1 MNEFFNMGG
10 YAVYVWTAYGI
21 TAFLLMGLVFG
32 TVLVLKNSEKKLKAL
47 EAFSPSRRQRQ
58 KSSGGEDE
66 KP

>member
-47 EAFSPSRRQRQ
+47 EVLSPRRRQRQ

>member
-1 MNEFFNMGG
+1 
-10 YAVYVWTAYGI
+10 
-21 TAFLLMGLVFG
+21 MGLVFG

-47 EAFSPSRRQRQ
+47 EALSPRRRQRQ

>member
-32 TVLVLKNSEKKLKAL
+32 TVLVLKNSEKKLKSA
-47 EAFSPSRRQRQ
+47 
-58 KSSGGEDE
+58 
-66 KP
+66 

>member
-21 TAFLLMGLVFG
+21 KAFLLMGLVFG

-47 EAFSPSRRQRQ
+47 EALSPRRRQRQ